1 VIDRA
6 VMTVAMWL
14 LFVGGLY
21 GLGVSVVWFVG
32 GKPVTDYTT
41 AAIGAGF
48 YLFGAAA
55 VAFLRRRA

>member
-1 VIDRA
+1 MIDRA
-6 VMTVAMWL
+6 IMTVAMWL
-14 LFVGGLY
+14 L
-21 GLGVSVVWFVG
+21 FVG

>member
-1 VIDRA
+1 
-6 VMTVAMWL
+6 MTVAMWL